1 MSIRSSTTCFEYHYC
16 KTILE
21 KILYLLFAESKA
33 IAEVAKILKIDRK
46 TVKRKLS
53 NYCRGFEDGDCLRLR
68 YLNSNDEA
76 SLADFINTK
85 FDQNDSMTVGEIIDA
100 VSVLHPNIHCLL
112 TTTFFRRT
120 IYA

>member
-1 MSIRSSTTCFEYHYC
+1 
-16 KTILE
+16 
-21 KILYLLFAESKA
+21 LYLLFAESKA

-100 VSVLHPNIHCLL
+100 VSVLHMNIHCLL